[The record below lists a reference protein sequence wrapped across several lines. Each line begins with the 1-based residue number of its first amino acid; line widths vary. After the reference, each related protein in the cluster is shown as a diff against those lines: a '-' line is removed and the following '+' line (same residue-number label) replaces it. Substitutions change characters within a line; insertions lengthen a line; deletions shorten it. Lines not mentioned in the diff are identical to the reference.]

1 MWNEYQNICLF
12 RLWRASEYT
21 AAGNETAILMVQSN
35 DFFCFRTKN
44 HLFFAISPS
53 ILTFR
58 RLFSLY
64 KHNL

>member
-21 AAGNETAILMVQSN
+21 AAGNETAILMAQSN

-44 HLFFAISPS
+44 HLFFCDFAVY
-53 ILTFR
+53 F
-58 RLFSLY
+58 
-64 KHNL
+64 